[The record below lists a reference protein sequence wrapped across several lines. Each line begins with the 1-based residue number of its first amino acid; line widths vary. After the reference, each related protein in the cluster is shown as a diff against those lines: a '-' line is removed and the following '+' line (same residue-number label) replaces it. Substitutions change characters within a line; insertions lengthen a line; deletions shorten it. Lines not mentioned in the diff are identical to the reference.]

1 MSEDLLQTVYVFG
14 EILDRVTSETC
25 DEQIVQVI
33 CCTDGIIS
41 MKYNHSLI
49 ILQ

>member
-25 DEQIVQVI
+25 DQQIVQVI
-33 CCTDGIIS
+33 CYTDGKIT
-41 MKYNHSLI
+41 MKYITIHL
-49 ILQ
+49 